1 MQTSDRATIL
11 LALIRRKKAK
21 GEPLTPI
28 QLSAAREAIGDK
40 TSPEDLLVDA
50 LEKIVAVRNPPTV
63 MQTSSSPNS
72 TVDNSHRVVAQSGE
86 GSERTDKGRVKKRR
100 KNKAKRGGK
109 NSSLVSV

>member
-21 GEPLTPI
+21 GEPLTPM
-28 QLSAAREAIGDK
+28 QLSAGREAIGDK

-50 LEKIVAVRNPPTV
+50 LERVVAVQNPPTV
-63 MQTSSSPNS
+63 MQTSSSPHS
-72 TVDNSHRVVAQSGE
+72 TVGNSHRVIAQSGK

-100 KNKAKRGGK
+100 KNMAKRGRK